1 VRLRVLPLAVAVI
14 ILGTAIPIE
23 LRMPVPWS
31 MSFDPWDF
39 LINFALYLPL
49 GLCWWRRPIVVGV
62 ILGTL
67 LSASIEVLQLRY
79 FGRQGALCD
88 VVANALGVACG
99 VLSARWSSYVR
110 NADPTWIRVGGLTGA
125 TAVIG
130 ALVLLVAWVWPVR
143 SSKIANW
150 DGRFDLQ
157 LGNESTSDRPWRG
170 TITTLI
176 LVPEPLS
183 SPEIRAMS
191 SLANADRRVV
201 LAGRPAYVL
210 PLPIAFDGGMAKKLP
225 AEAARSFLRL
235 AMERDAFTIIA
246 TIIPANVTQRGPARI
261 VSFSRDQ
268 FNRNFDLGQE
278 EDRIVFR
285 VRTPVSGP
293 NGMDPHVETPSVLK
307 TDKPTTVVATFDGA
321 VARVHIDGQAIG
333 RQDLAAAGCVLPFLC
348 GSDLPLAA
356 GLFGALMAIVAVAIG
371 KPRSRSNRIVLIVLA
386 GLTSAA
392 LLRSLAVDR
401 GSFLYGWSAP
411 LVALLGAAIVGLS
424 SEAKDEPYALSA

>member
-1 VRLRVLPLAVAVI
+1 
-14 ILGTAIPIE
+14 
-23 LRMPVPWS
+23 
-31 MSFDPWDF
+31 
-39 LINFALYLPL
+39 
-49 GLCWWRRPIVVGV
+49 
-62 ILGTL
+62 
-67 LSASIEVLQLRY
+67 
-79 FGRQGALCD
+79 
-88 VVANALGVACG
+88 
-99 VLSARWSSYVR
+99 
-110 NADPTWIRVGGLTGA
+110 
-125 TAVIG
+125 
-130 ALVLLVAWVWPVR
+130 
-143 SSKIANW
+143 
-150 DGRFDLQ
+150 
-157 LGNESTSDRPWRG
+157 
-170 TITTLI
+170 
-176 LVPEPLS
+176 
-183 SPEIRAMS
+183 
-191 SLANADRRVV
+191 
-201 LAGRPAYVL
+201 
-210 PLPIAFDGGMAKKLP
+210 
-225 AEAARSFLRL
+225 
-235 AMERDAFTIIA
+235 MERDAFTIIA

-401 GSFLYGWSAP
+401 GTFLYGWSAP

-424 SEAKDEPYALSA
+424 SEAKD